1 MTNSYFV
8 ISILRLVF
16 FNQVLP
22 LGRDEYER
30 RPHSVAVGVMN
41 TAIKIQ
47 GKYVFIQRDFI
58 VCCRDVQISNK

>member
-1 MTNSYFV
+1 M
-8 ISILRLVF
+8 F
-16 FNQVLP
+16 FYQVLP

-47 GKYVFIQRDFI
+47 GKCVFIQRDF
-58 VCCRDVQISNK
+58 VV